1 MFMPVA
7 ILQPLSSPVGDVVIY
22 TGPLQPIGQLHRVT
36 PGSRQ
41 FIDAPQKSFL
51 RWGRRR
57 ARGPMSE
64 QVQCKARAASRKP
77 RSKFHGAKISGR
89 GPLPLFSDSVVIC
102 PVRAN
107 GVDISCVVLALVHLE
122 KICFAPTLCEPAA
135 CTQPV
140 PRVPVAACDCARVC
154 GSHGKRYELLRPP
167 TLASAALLADDP
179 AERASAAGWKGGCL
193 AQRFAATTYESR
205 TTPWVQRALAL
216 SPARSMVAARPPTA
230 KLQRVACSASS
241 LRLAC

>member
-1 MFMPVA
+1 MA
-7 ILQPLSSPVGDVVIY
+7 ADE
-22 TGPLQPIGQLHRVT
+22 QLCCVCMDR
-36 PGSRQ
+36 P
-41 FIDAPQKSFL
+41 
-51 RWGRRR
+51 
-57 ARGPMSE
+57 
-64 QVQCKARAASRKP
+64 
-77 RSKFHGAKISGR
+77 KIIKM
-89 GPLPLFSDSVVIC
+89 VM
-102 PVRAN
+102 
-107 GVDISCVVLALVHLE
+107 LALVHLE
-122 KICFAPTLCEPAA
+122 KICLAPTLCEPAA

-193 AQRFAATTYESR
+193 AQRAAATTYESR
-205 TTPWVQRALAL
+205 TTPWVQRVLAL
-216 SPARSMVAARPPTA
+216 SAARSMVAARPPTA

>member
-1 MFMPVA
+1 MC
-7 ILQPLSSPVGDVVIY
+7 GCGVIPD
-22 TGPLQPIGQLHRVT
+22 GRRVT
-36 PGSRQ
+36 P
-41 FIDAPQKSFL
+41 A
-51 RWGRRR
+51 
-57 ARGPMSE
+57 
-64 QVQCKARAASRKP
+64 KP
-77 RSKFHGAKISGR
+77 RF
-89 GPLPLFSDSVVIC
+89 LF
-102 PVRAN
+102 R
-107 GVDISCVVLALVHLE
+107 LTLVHLE

-216 SPARSMVAARPPTA
+216 SAARSMVAARPPTA
-230 KLQRVACSASS
+230 KLQRVAWLCLFFAPADVSS
-241 LRLAC
+241 TPIPGILCGAARLALPRRQGR